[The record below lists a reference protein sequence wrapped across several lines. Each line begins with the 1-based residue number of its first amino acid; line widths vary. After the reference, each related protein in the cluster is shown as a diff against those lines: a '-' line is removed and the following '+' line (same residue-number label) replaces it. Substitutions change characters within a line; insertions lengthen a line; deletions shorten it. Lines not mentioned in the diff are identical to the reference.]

1 MLVPWRVPFFS
12 IGGKKVI
19 VSPYGKISYMFCDFF
34 VSCVCVLR
42 KNTQGGERTNKKQKT
57 INMMKN
63 KREEIPNISGS
74 FGWELEPLPPS

>member
-1 MLVPWRVPFFS
+1 MS
-12 IGGKKVI
+12 IGGEKVI
-19 VSPYGKISYMFCDFF
+19 VSPYGKISYMFFLF
-34 VSCVCVLR
+34 SVSCVCVLR
-42 KNTQGGERTNKKQKT
+42 KTRKEEKERTKKQKT